1 MFLIAEFI
9 NSKTVNIIP
18 RSWFDDGTTKWP
30 NYSSDERIS
39 RAVRKNEEPGEDW
52 KLYDVRVLSRTDDY
66 LKARQKL
73 KASLTCNTSEL
84 QTEEEE
90 EVVRKRKIKPRLIFG
105 DIDSDSETEGDKR
118 KRPSN
123 FSSTPAPLIP
133 SPTPD
138 PGFF

>member
-1 MFLIAEFI
+1 MFLIVEFI

-30 NYSSDERIS
+30 NYNSDERIS

-73 KASLTCNTSEL
+73 KASLTSNTSEL

-90 EVVRKRKIKPRLIFG
+90 EVVRKRKIKTHLWRY
-105 DIDSDSETEGDKR
+105 
-118 KRPSN
+118 
-123 FSSTPAPLIP
+123 
-133 SPTPD
+133 
-138 PGFF
+138 